1 MRLKALFRVRLAS
14 LKSSLTG
21 ANRSTRKRSKA
32 QILGF
37 AVLMLYTFGYFAF
50 MLYTTFDTLAGPFS
64 AMDLGTIYFALA
76 ALMAFALMFVGSI
89 FSAKAQLYEATDND
103 LLLSMPVKPGEVL
116 LSRMLLLLVMNLLF
130 DLIVAGP
137 AMLAWFQAAGFSLGS
152 FLCSFA
158 VLFVLLPLISL
169 ALSSVFGFLLHLISA
184 RVRNQSLMTVVL
196 SLAFLAVYFVAIS
209 RMNIWITNLAAD
221 PTPLA
226 HAIGGVAPLVWLGR
240 ACVGGDLLA
249 LGALALLTAALL
261 LLIWVALE
269 RSFVKTATAKNSVA
283 KVKYVEKAVDAVS
296 PDRAL
301 LRREL
306 KHFAACP
313 SYILNSALGVIMA
326 PIAAVYLIIKRSSLL
341 PLMQEPGFG
350 FLLPLL
356 PLLLLLGLCFMASM
370 CTVTAPSI
378 SLEGKSLWL
387 LQSLPVTPRQVLRA
401 KLRMHLLIALPPM
414 LICSVIFIALL
425 RPSLPFAVCVLLLP
439 AACVLFTGLL
449 GLFENLRHPNLDWIN
464 ETQAV
469 KTGMA
474 VAVTMFATMGLL
486 MLPILVIIFFGDMIP
501 PVAIAAG
508 LLVLVLLL
516 CLLLWRWLVTR
527 GEERFRAL

>member
-32 QILGF
+32 QLLGF
-37 AVLMLYTFGYFAF
+37 AVLMIYTFGYFGF

-64 AMDLGTIYFALA
+64 AMGLGTIYFALA
-76 ALMAFALMFVGSI
+76 ALMAFALMFVGSV

-137 AMLAWFQAAGFSLGS
+137 AMVAWFRAAGFSLGS

-169 ALSSVFGFLLHLISA
+169 ALSSVFGFVLHLISA
-184 RVRNQSLMTVVL
+184 RVRNQSLLTVVL

-209 RMNIWITNLAAD
+209 RMNIWITNLAVD

-269 RSFVKTATAKNSVA
+269 RSFVKTATAKSSVA

-301 LRREL
+301 LRREF
-306 KHFAACP
+306 KRFAATP

-326 PIAAVYLIIKRSSLL
+326 PIAAVYLIIKRSSLV

-356 PLLLLLGLCFMASM
+356 LLLGLCFMSSM
-370 CTVTAPSI
+370 CIVTAPSI

-401 KLRMHLLIALPPM
+401 KLRMHLLIVVPPM

-474 VAVTMFATMGLL
+474 VVATMFGTMGLL
-486 MLPILVIIFFGDMIP
+486 ILPIPVIIFFGDMIP
-501 PVAIAAG
+501 PYAIAAG

-516 CLLLWRWLVTR
+516 CLLLWRWLMTR

>member
-32 QILGF
+32 QIIGF

-64 AMDLGTIYFALA
+64 AAGLGAIYFALA
-76 ALMAFALMFVGSI
+76 SLMAFALMFVGSI

-226 HAIGGVAPLVWLGR
+226 HAIGGIAPLVWLGR

-269 RSFVKTATAKNSVA
+269 RSFVKTATAKSSIA
-283 KVKYVEKAVDAVS
+283 KVKYVEKSVDAVS

-301 LRREL
+301 LRREF
-306 KHFAACP
+306 KRFAATP

-326 PIAAVYLIIKRSSLL
+326 PVAAVFLIVKRESLA
-341 PLMQEPGFG
+341 PLLSMPGLGDF
-350 FLLPLL
+350 L
-356 PLLLLLGLCFMASM
+356 PLLLLLGLCFMAAM

-401 KLRMHLLIALPPM
+401 KLRMHLLIAVPPM
-414 LICSVIFIALL
+414 LICSAIFVVLL
-425 RPSLPFAVCVLLLP
+425 RPAPLDALLLFLLP
-439 AACVLFTGLL
+439 SACVLFTGLL

-474 VAVTMFATMGLL
+474 VAVTMLGTMGLL
-486 MLPILVIIFFGDMIP
+486 MLPLLIVLVFGDTVP
-501 PVAIAAG
+501 PLAIAGG
-508 LLVLVLLL
+508 LLGLVLLL
-516 CLLLWRWLVTR
+516 CLLLWRWLTTR
-527 GEERFRAL
+527 GEARFRAL